1 MQIHLGHTIHTAG
14 CFLFVTFMDILL
26 LSEKATSLTGG
37 LFVWIETHPRSIKY
51 KSILLFTNIG
61 YDKGK
66 RLIERS
72 GIEMWLMQIIGGL
85 FVGAFAFLGFG
96 MWCVYMDY
104 KQESEMGERLGDT
117 LNGKPPE
124 RSEVKVRRGDWLVG
138 LEKLGV
144 YIDGVEGYEME
155 LRRDLRELIN
165 ITLPE
170 MAGMSVGVD
179 MKVKYGGAVRRE
191 ILAVIAKADEERAAK
206 ARDEVEFLVEYGLG
220 EKAKN

>member
-1 MQIHLGHTIHTAG
+1 VQIHLGHTIHTDLNCSCDIHGYHPSFREGRTPYSAV
-14 CFLFVTFMDILL
+14 FLF
-26 LSEKATSLTGG
+26 G
-37 LFVWIETHPRSIKY
+37 LKHTPWSIKY
-51 KSILLFTNIG
+51 KSILIFMNIG
-61 YDKGK
+61 YDKDK
-66 RLIERS
+66 RLIERG
-72 GIEMWLMQIIGGL
+72 GIQMWLMQIIGGL
-85 FVGAFAFLGFG
+85 FIGAFAFLGFG

-124 RSEVKVRRGDWLVG
+124 RAEAKVRRGDWLVG

-144 YIDGVEGYEME
+144 YIDGVEDYEVE
-155 LRRDLRELIN
+155 LRRDLRELMN

-179 MKVKYGGAVRRE
+179 MKVKYGGAVKRE
-191 ILAVIAKADEERAAK
+191 IMAVIEKADEERAQK
-206 ARDEVEFLVEYGLG
+206 MRDEVEFLVEYGLG

>member
-1 MQIHLGHTIHTAG
+1 
-14 CFLFVTFMDILL
+14 MDILL
-26 LSEKATSLTGG
+26 LSEKATSLAGG
-37 LFVWIETHPRSIKY
+37 LFVWIENIPRSIKY

-85 FVGAFAFLGFG
+85 FIGAFAFLGFG

-104 KQESEMGERLGDT
+104 KQDSEMGMRLGDT
-117 LNGKPPE
+117 PNGKPPE
-124 RSEVKVRRGDWLVG
+124 RADVKVRRGDWLVG
-138 LEKLGV
+138 LENLGV

-155 LRRDLRELIN
+155 LRRDLRELMN

-170 MAGMSVGVD
+170 MAGMPIGVD
-179 MKVKYGGAVRRE
+179 MKVKYGGAVKRE
-191 ILAVIAKADEERAAK
+191 ILAVIEKADEERAAK
-206 ARDEVEFLVEYGLG
+206 ARGEVEFLVEYGLG
-220 EKAKN
+220 EKAKIE

>member
-1 MQIHLGHTIHTAG
+1 M
-14 CFLFVTFMDILL
+14 
-26 LSEKATSLTGG
+26 
-37 LFVWIETHPRSIKY
+37 R
-51 KSILLFTNIG
+51 

-72 GIEMWLMQIIGGL
+72 EIEMWLMQIIGGL
-85 FVGAFAFLGFG
+85 FIGAFAFLGFG
-96 MWCVYMDY
+96 IWCVYMDY
-104 KQESEMGERLGDT
+104 KQESEMGARLGDT
-117 LNGKPPE
+117 LNGKPSE

-138 LEKLGV
+138 LENLGV

-155 LRRDLRELIN
+155 LRRDLRELMN

-179 MKVKYGGAVRRE
+179 MKVKYGGVVKRE